1 MSTTKPDFRKK
12 FLGGQEWGK
21 TPFLTHFQIFLGNQ
35 TIKVFG
41 FWHDVSRL
49 VGATF
54 GDSGIFGKN
63 LNPGL
68 IRCEKCEKLHFLSN
82 RCRFFMIF
90 LSFVVNEVKK
100 FLKIFS
106 NFFHTLLGD

>member
-12 FLGGQEWGK
+12 IWGVRNGGK
-21 TPFLTHFQIFLGNQ
+21 PPFLTHFQIFLGNQ
-35 TIKVFG
+35 TIKVSG

-54 GDSGIFGKN
+54 GASDIFGKN

-106 NFFHTLLGD
+106 NFFDTSLGD